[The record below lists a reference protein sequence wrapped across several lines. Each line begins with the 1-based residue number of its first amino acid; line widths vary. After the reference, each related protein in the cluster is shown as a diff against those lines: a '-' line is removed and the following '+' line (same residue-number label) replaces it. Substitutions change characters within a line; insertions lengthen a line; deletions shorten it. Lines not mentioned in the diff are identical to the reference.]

1 MIMEAVQEISIPT
14 TTTLDA
20 LKTRQHSAW
29 SSGNYS
35 IIGTTLQIVGESL
48 VNAVDIRAGQRVLD
62 VAAGNGNASLA
73 AARHWTHVTAIDY
86 VPALLESAQERAKA
100 EGLLIDFRHA
110 DAEALPFETHSFDV
124 VLSTFGVMFTPN
136 QEKAASELLRVC
148 KRGGKIGLANWTA
161 EGFVG
166 QLFKLLAKYIPPMPG
181 VKSPMN
187 WGTESQLQELFGN
200 SVSLFPKRRYFV
212 FRYQSAQHWI
222 DIFRSYYGPMFK
234 AFSILDA
241 GQQSNLTEDLLLLL
255 ESFNRSNDETLV
267 VPSEYLEVV
276 GLRH

>member
-1 MIMEAVQEISIPT
+1 METVHEISIPT
-14 TTTLDA
+14 TSTLDA
-20 LKTRQHSAW
+20 LKTRQHTAW

-48 VNAVDIRAGQRVLD
+48 VNAVDIHAGQRILD

-86 VPALLESAQERAKA
+86 VPALLESAQERARA

-124 VLSTFGVMFTPN
+124 VLSSFGVMFTPN

-148 KRGGKIGLANWTA
+148 KRGGKIGLANWTP

-166 QLFKLLAKYIPPMPG
+166 QLFKLLAKYVPPMPG
-181 VKSPMN
+181 LKSPMG
-187 WGTESQLQELFGN
+187 WGIESRLQELFGN

-222 DIFRSYYGPMFK
+222 DIFRSYYGPMLK
-234 AFSILDA
+234 AYTALDA
-241 GQQSNLTEDLLLLL
+241 EQQANLTKDLLLLL

>member
-1 MIMEAVQEISIPT
+1 MESVHEISIPT

-20 LKTRQHSAW
+20 LKTRQHTAW

-62 VAAGNGNASLA
+62 VAAGNGNAALA

-100 EGLLIDFRHA
+100 EGLFIDFRQA
-110 DAEALPFETHSFDV
+110 DAEALPFEMHSFDV

-136 QEKAASELLRVC
+136 QDKAASELLRVC
-148 KRGGKIGLANWTA
+148 KRGGKIGLANWTP

-181 VKSPMN
+181 VKSPMG
-187 WGTESQLQELFGN
+187 WGTESRLQELFGN

-222 DIFRSYYGPMFK
+222 DIFRAYYGPMVK
-234 AFSILDA
+234 AFSVLDSE
-241 GQQSNLTEDLLLLL
+241 QQSNLTKDLLLLL

>member
-1 MIMEAVQEISIPT
+1 MESAQEISIAT
-14 TTTLDA
+14 SSTLETV
-20 LKTRQHSAW
+20 KTRQHSAW

-35 IIGTTLQIVGESL
+35 MIGTTLQIVGESL
-48 VNAVDIRAGQRVLD
+48 VHAVDIRAGQRVLD

-73 AARHWTHVTAIDY
+73 AARHFTHVTAVDY

-100 EGLLIDFRHA
+100 EGLIIDFRQA
-110 DAEALPFETHSFDV
+110 DAEALPFESRSFDV

-148 KRGGKIGLANWTA
+148 KPGGKIGLANWTP

-181 VKSPMN
+181 VKPPSA
-187 WGTESQLQELFGN
+187 WGLESNLQELFGN
-200 SVSLFPKRRYFV
+200 SVSLFSKRRYFV
-212 FRYQSAQHWI
+212 FRYLSAQHWI
-222 DIFRSYYGPMFK
+222 DVFRAYYGPVLK
-234 AFSILDA
+234 AFAALDA
-241 GQQSNLTEDLLLLL
+241 EQQSNLNKDLLLLL
-255 ESFNRSNDETLV
+255 ESYNRSDNGTLV

>member
-1 MIMEAVQEISIPT
+1 MESVHEISIPT
-14 TTTLDA
+14 STTLDA
-20 LKTRQHSAW
+20 LKTRQHTAW

-48 VNAVDIRAGQRVLD
+48 VNAVDIHAGQRILD

-86 VPALLESAQERAKA
+86 VPALLEFAQERAKA
-100 EGLLIDFRHA
+100 EGLFIDFRHA

-148 KRGGKIGLANWTA
+148 KRGGKIGLANWTS

-166 QLFKLLAKYIPPMPG
+166 QLFKILAKYNPPMPG
-181 VKSPMN
+181 VKSPMG
-187 WGTESQLQELFGN
+187 WGTESRLQELFGN

-222 DIFRSYYGPMFK
+222 DIFRSYYGPMLK
-234 AFSILDA
+234 AYAALDA
-241 GQQSNLTEDLLLLL
+241 EQQANLTKDLLLLL